1 MEAAQAL
8 ERATAAGDAGRLD
21 EARATLEAAARRVSG
36 SAAGQEDYGR
46 ALLAD
51 LQVCRLGGR
60 SRSVTVDHGRSRSIL
75 VTSIKFTVDNGQSR
89 SIKVTVVQG
98 SFSVSIGSVLVGCLV
113 PLRLATD

>member
-1 MEAAQAL
+1 MLSSFSALTLPRRRVEAAQAL

-21 EARATLEAAARRVSG
+21 EARATLEAAARRVGG

-60 SRSVTVDHGRSRSIL
+60 SRSVALTCS
-75 VTSIKFTVDNGQSR
+75 VTAWV
-89 SIKVTVVQG
+89 
-98 SFSVSIGSVLVGCLV
+98 IGVCWV
-113 PLRLATD
+113 